1 MTFKLALRNI
11 RRTLGDYAVYFITI
25 VLGVAV
31 FYAFNSVES
40 QKVLLDIQESGRT
53 DIFDTT
59 QEVLSMVSYA
69 IAFVLG
75 FLVIYANGFLIR
87 RRKREFGT
95 YLVLGM
101 SPRKVA
107 FIVLVETVLVGIVAL
122 AVGLGLGILLSQGLA
137 FATAALFGTTI
148 SDYHFVFSEGAFI
161 ATLVSFA
168 VVYVVVAIFNVA
180 SVSRFKLIDLLH
192 ADKRSQRTPVRN
204 PWVCLAVFVVAVAMI
219 AYSYMVLIE
228 DGMLEFGSP
237 LFIRATIFMLVG
249 SLLFFWSLAG
259 FLVGII
265 SKLNGLYLRGIVPF
279 TVRQFAA
286 KINTA
291 WVSLWATCIML
302 FLTITIFSTGM
313 GMINV
318 FVGNIDRATLY
329 DATFSSN
336 PAAVMYEE
344 EALTSG
350 VDPDDVNPF
359 ELGSERYD
367 EMHEW
372 AEEYDWNMLAYME
385 DNLPH
390 WDEYVKDAAEQDTYR
405 LNDIVLGDLFDAAD
419 VDWRNEVLKGAATFN
434 LEVIA
439 LSQYNDTMALAGEP
453 PLELADDQYGIDN
466 TLSASQEAT
475 DAVVEHNVPIEIAG
489 QTLYPSKD
497 IQCVNLSTSSM
508 DSTAFAVIVPD
519 GIVDKLKAQGML
531 PVTSYV
537 NANYYE
543 EGFDTDN
550 LIGGDLRSA
559 FPIDLDPGIYDAEEL
574 DIPEVEGWKHNPW
587 PVFNFYTKAQMREQ
601 SGGLRM
607 LITYLALY
615 IGFVLLVATAAI
627 LAIQQLTE
635 SVDSLRR
642 YHMLWRLGCGNG
654 MLMRSLFVQVL
665 VYFLTPLVLAV
676 AHAGCAISVLADT
689 MFSALGG
696 QDMLTPILMAAGFT
710 LVVYGC
716 YLLVT
721 FLASRRVVKG
731 ALRAS
736 AV

>member
-11 RRTLGDYAVYFITI
+11 RRTIGDYAVYFITI

-40 QKVLLDIQESGRT
+40 QKVLLDIQESGRK

-107 FIVLVETVLVGIVAL
+107 FIVLVETVVVGVVAL
-122 AVGLGLGILLSQGLA
+122 AVGLAIGILLSQGLA

-148 SDYHFVFSEGAFI
+148 SDYHFVFSEGAFL
-161 ATLVSFA
+161 ATLASFA
-168 VVYVVVAIFNVA
+168 VVYVVVAIFNVI
-180 SVSRFKLIDLLH
+180 SVSRFKLIDLLN
-192 ADKRSQRTPVRN
+192 ASKRSQRTPVRN
-204 PWVCLAVFVVAVAMI
+204 PWVCLAVFLVSIAMI
-219 AYSYMVLIE
+219 VYSYMVLIE
-228 DGMLEFGSP
+228 DGMVEFGSP
-237 LFIRATIFMLVG
+237 LFIRATVFMLVG

-259 FLVGII
+259 FIVGII
-265 SKLNGLYLRGIVPF
+265 SRLNGLYLRGIVPF

-313 GMINV
+313 GMIDV
-318 FVGNIDRATLY
+318 FVGNIDRATPY
-329 DATFSSN
+329 DATFRSN
-336 PAAVMYEE
+336 PNSVMYED
-344 EALTSG
+344 EALASG
-350 VDPDDVNPF
+350 IESEDVNPF
-359 ELGSERYD
+359 NLSSERYQ
-367 EMHEW
+367 EMHSW
-372 AEEYDWNMLAYME
+372 AEEYDWSMLAYMK
-385 DNLPH
+385 DNFPH
-390 WDEYVKDAAEQDTYR
+390 WDEYVEDAAEQDTYR
-405 LNDIVLGDLFDAAD
+405 VDDVVMADLLDAAD
-419 VDWRNEVLKGAATFN
+419 VEWRDTLLAGAAEYK
-434 LEVIA
+434 LEVIG
-439 LSQYNDTMALAGEP
+439 LSQYNDSIALAGQP
-453 PLELADDQYGIDN
+453 PMHLADDQYAIDN
-466 TLSASQEAT
+466 TLSASQDAV
-475 DAVVEHNVPIEIAG
+475 DAVVEHDVPIEVAG
-489 QTLYPSKD
+489 QTLYPAKD
-497 IQCVNLSTSSM
+497 VQSVNLSTSSM
-508 DSTAFAVIVPD
+508 DSTAFAIIVPD
-519 GIVDKLKAQGML
+519 AIIEDLRAQGQL
-531 PVTSYV
+531 PVSSCV
-537 NANYYE
+537 NANYRE

-550 LIGGDLRSA
+550 LVGNDLRSA
-559 FPIDLDPGIYDAEEL
+559 FPINAAAAANDGNEI
-574 DIPEVEGWKHNPW
+574 DIPETEGWMHNPW
-587 PVFNFYTKAQMREQ
+587 PVFSVYTKAQMREQ

-635 SVDSLRR
+635 SVDSLSR
-642 YHMLWRLGCGNG
+642 YHMLWRLGCSNA
-654 MLMRSLFVQVL
+654 MLMRSLFVQML
-665 VYFLTPLVLAV
+665 VYFLTPLALA
-676 AHAGCAISVLADT
+676 ACHAGCAISVLADT
-689 MFSALGG
+689 MFQALGG

-710 LVVYGC
+710 LIVYGC

>member
-1 MTFKLALRNI
+1 MTLKLALRNI
-11 RRTLGDYAVYFITI
+11 RRTIGDYAVYFVTI

-40 QKVLLDIQESGRT
+40 QKVLLDIQESGRSE
-53 DIFDTT
+53 IFDTT
-59 QEVLSMVSYA
+59 QQVLGMVSYA

-107 FIVLVETVLVGIVAL
+107 LIVLVETVIVGIVAL

-148 SDYHFVFSEGAFI
+148 SDYHFVFSEGAFV

-168 VVYVVVAIFNVA
+168 VVYVVVAVFNVV
-180 SVSRFKLIDLLH
+180 SVSRFKLIDLLN
-192 ADKRSQRTPVRN
+192 AAKRSQRAPVRN
-204 PWVCLAVFVVAVAMI
+204 PWVCLAVFVVSI
-219 AYSYMVLIE
+219 ALIVYSYAVLIE

-259 FLVGII
+259 FIVGIL
-265 SKLNGLYLRGIVPF
+265 SKMNGIYLRGIVPF

-318 FVGNIDRATLY
+318 FVGNIDRATPY
-329 DATFSSN
+329 DATFRSDPS
-336 PAAVMYEE
+336 AVMMED
-344 EALTSG
+344 EALASG
-350 VDPDDVNPF
+350 VDPIDINPY
-359 ELGSERYD
+359 ELGSERY
-367 EMHEW
+367 EQMHAW
-372 AEEYDWNMLAYME
+372 AEEYDWSMLAYME

-390 WDEYVKDAAEQDTYR
+390 WSEYVSDAAEQDIYR
-405 LNDIVLGDLFDAAD
+405 LSETSMADILDAAD
-419 VDWRNEVLKGAATFN
+419 VEWQNGLLANADTYK
-434 LEVIA
+434 LEVIP
-439 LSQYNDTMALAGEP
+439 LSQYNATIALAGEE
-453 PLELADDQYGIDN
+453 PLELTDDQYAIDN
-466 TLSASQEAT
+466 TLSASQDAV
-475 DAVVEHNVPIEIAG
+475 DAVVEHDVPIEIAG
-489 QTLYPSKD
+489 ETLYPSKD
-497 IQCVNLSTSSM
+497 TQYVNLYTSSM
-508 DSTAFAVIVPD
+508 DSTAFAIIVPD
-519 GIVDKLKAQGML
+519 STIERLKGQGML
-531 PVTSYV
+531 PITSYV
-537 NANYYE
+537 NANYNV

-550 LIGGDLRSA
+550 LVGSDLRKA
-559 FPIDLDPGIYDAEEL
+559 FPIDANPGTYDAEEI

-587 PVFNFYTKAQMREQ
+587 PVFTFYTKAQMREQ

-615 IGFVLLVATAAI
+615 IGFVLLVATAAV

-635 SVDSLRR
+635 SVDSLPR
-642 YHMLWRLGCGNG
+642 YNMLWRLGCGNG
-654 MLMRSLFVQVL
+654 TLMRSLFVQVL
-665 VYFLTPLVLAV
+665 VYFIAPLGLA
-676 AHAGCAISVLADT
+676 ACHAGCAISVLADT
-689 MFSALGG
+689 MFTALGG
-696 QDMLTPILMAAGFT
+696 IDMLTPILMAAGFT
-710 LVVYGC
+710 LLVYGC

-731 ALRAS
+731 ALRAN
-736 AV
+736 AA

>member
-11 RRTLGDYAVYFITI
+11 RRTIGDYAVYFITI

-40 QKVLLDIQESGRT
+40 QKVLLDIQESGRK

-107 FIVLVETVLVGIVAL
+107 FIVLVETVVVGIVAL
-122 AVGLGLGILLSQGLA
+122 AVGVALGILLSQGLA

-148 SDYHFVFSEGAFI
+148 SNYHFVFSEGAFV

-168 VVYVVVAIFNVA
+168 VVYVVVAIFNVI
-180 SVSRFKLIDLLH
+180 SVSHFKLIDLLN
-192 ADKRSQRTPVRN
+192 ASKRSQRTPVRN
-204 PWVCLAVFVVAVAMI
+204 PWVCLAVFLVSI
-219 AYSYMVLIE
+219 ATIVYSYMVLIE
-228 DGMLEFGSP
+228 DGMVEFGSP

-249 SLLFFWSLAG
+249 SFLFFWSLAG
-259 FLVGII
+259 FIVGII
-265 SKLNGLYLRGIVPF
+265 SKLNGVYLRGIVPF

-313 GMINV
+313 GMIDV
-318 FVGNIDRATLY
+318 FVGNIDRAAPY
-329 DATFSSN
+329 DATFRSD
-336 PAAVMYEE
+336 PAAVMADEQ
-344 EALTSG
+344 ALASG
-350 VDPDDVNPF
+350 IDPENLNPF
-359 ELGSERYD
+359 DLTEERYSQLHG
-367 EMHEW
+367 M
-372 AEEYDWNMLAYME
+372 AEEYDYDALAYME
-385 DNLPH
+385 SNLPN
-390 WDEYVKDAAEQDTYR
+390 WGAYVKGAAEQDIYRPNDVVMADILDAAEVNWRDGLLANADTYK
-405 LNDIVLGDLFDAAD
+405 LEVLG
-419 VDWRNEVLKGAATFN
+419 
-434 LEVIA
+434 
-439 LSQYNDTMALAGEP
+439 LSQYNDTIALAGEG
-453 PLELADDQYGIDN
+453 PLELADDQYAIDN
-466 TLSASQEAT
+466 TLQAAQEAAE
-475 DAVVEHNVPIEIAG
+475 AVVAHDVPIEIAG
-489 QTLYPSKD
+489 KTLYPSRD
-497 IQCVNLSTSSM
+497 LQAVNLTTSSM
-508 DSTAFAVIVPD
+508 DSTAFWVIVPD
-519 GIVDKLKAQGML
+519 AIIEELRDEGKL
-531 PVTSYV
+531 PVTTYV
-537 NANYYE
+537 NVNYKE
-543 EGFDTDN
+543 EGFDTDK
-550 LIGGDLRSA
+550 LLTEDLRTA
-559 FPIDLDPGIYDAEEL
+559 FPISNPSMYGTEDLGVQET
-574 DIPEVEGWKHNPW
+574 EGWKHNPW
-587 PVFNFYTKAQMREQ
+587 PALNLYTKAEMREQ

-635 SVDSLRR
+635 SVDSLSR
-642 YHMLWRLGCGNG
+642 YHMLWRLGCSNA

-665 VYFLTPLVLAV
+665 VYFLAPLGLA
-676 AHAGCAISVLADT
+676 ACHAGCAIWVLADT
-689 MFSALGG
+689 MFKALGG
-696 QDMLTPILMAAGFT
+696 QDMLTPILMAAAFT
-710 LVVYGC
+710 LIVYGC

-721 FLASRRVVKG
+721 FLATRRVVKG